1 MADALAQIIP
11 LFRLTTFRA
20 VKHEADVES
29 ADRPSEPQFVLG
41 VDLDGVCV
49 DFYGKLREIAADWLE
64 RPIDELT
71 PEVTYGL
78 PEWGLDPMGGYTKLH
93 RYAVTQ
99 RGLFLA
105 APPIPGAPAALRRLN
120 EAGIRI
126 RVITNRLFI
135 KYFHEQAV
143 QQTIRWL
150 DAHGIP
156 YWDLCLLPD
165 KAAVGADLYVDDTPE
180 NIDALRKK
188 GLNAIVF
195 SNSTNRDVA
204 PPRANDWDEL
214 ERMILRELEEWSTKP
229 EAKTPPAGH

>member
-1 MADALAQIIP
+1 VSGSSAS
-11 LFRLTTFRA
+11 
-20 VKHEADVES
+20 VEP

-49 DFYGKLREIAADWLE
+49 DFYKKLREIASDWLE
-64 RPIDELT
+64 KPIDEL
-71 PEVTYGL
+71 PEDVTYGL
-78 PEWGLDPMGGYTKLH
+78 PEWGLDAMGGYTKLH

-99 RGLFLA
+99 HALFLS
-105 APPIPGAPAALRRLN
+105 APPIPGAPPALRRLN
-120 EAGIRI
+120 EVGIRI
-126 RVITNRLFI
+126 RIITNRLFI

-180 NIDALRKK
+180 NIDALRAK

-195 SNSTNRDVA
+195 TNSTNQEVGA
-204 PPRANDWDEL
+204 PRADDWNEL
-214 ERMILRELEEWSTKP
+214 EKMILRELDATARRLVAALSAEELAAIVADWP
-229 EAKTPPAGH
+229 DARIAI